1 MKRKQTRFFINFLT
15 MGIIIVLIT
24 VMASCSST
32 STSKTTTTTTT
43 TPTKTPTKTLSS
55 ITVTPAAPANL
66 AVGFTTQ
73 FIATAAYSDGSNADI
88 TSNVKWASSD
98 TGIATISS
106 AGLAAGVAAG
116 TANIT
121 ATFSSVTN
129 PVVILTVVPA
139 PALSS
144 ITVTPTTPDNLAVG
158 STQLFV
164 AMGKYADGETM
175 DITSKATWTSSD
187 VNIATVSSAGVATGV
202 AIGSTNITAALSGVT
217 SPVVSLP
224 VVAFTLSSITIT
236 PATPANLAV
245 GLTEQLTATANYT
258 DGTTAD
264 ITSKVTWVSS
274 DPNVATISS
283 DGLAKGIGEGSTD
296 ITAALSGNTSAAV
309 KLPVAILSSIAVSPA
324 SPNDLLVGALQR
336 FVSVGTFSNGVV
348 SMITAPVIWTSSNT
362 SVATISSDGMVTGV
376 AAGSTNI
383 TFTLSGLNST
393 AVTLNVV
400 TTVSTTSP

>member
-1 MKRKQTRFFINFLT
+1 M
-15 MGIIIVLIT
+15 
-24 VMASCSST
+24 
-32 STSKTTTTTTT
+32 
-43 TPTKTPTKTLSS
+43 
-55 ITVTPAAPANL
+55 
-66 AVGFTTQ
+66 
-73 FIATAAYSDGSNADI
+73 
-88 TSNVKWASSD
+88 
-98 TGIATISS
+98 
-106 AGLAAGVAAG
+106 
-116 TANIT
+116 
-121 ATFSSVTN
+121 TN
-129 PVVILTVVPA
+129 PVVILTIVPA

-144 ITVTPTTPDNLAVG
+144 ITVTPATPDNLAVG

-164 AMGKYADGETM
+164 ATGKYADGETM

-187 VNIATVSSAGVATGV
+187 VNIATISSAGVATGV

-258 DGTTAD
+258 DGSTAD

-274 DPNVATISS
+274 DPDVATISS
-283 DGLAKGIGEGSTD
+283 NGLAKGIGEGSTD

-309 KLPVAILSSIAVSPA
+309 KLPVAILNSIAVSPA
-324 SPNDLLVGALQR
+324 SPDDLLVGSLQR
-336 FVSVGTFSNGVV
+336 FVPVGTFSNGVV

-362 SVATISSDGMVTGV
+362 NVATISSDGMATGV

-400 TTVSTTSP
+400 TTVTTTSP